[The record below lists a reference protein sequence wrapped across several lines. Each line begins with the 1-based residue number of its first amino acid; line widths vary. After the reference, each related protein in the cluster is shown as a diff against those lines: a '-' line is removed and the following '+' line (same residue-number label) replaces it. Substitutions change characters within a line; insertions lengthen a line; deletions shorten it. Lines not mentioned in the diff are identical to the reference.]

1 MNQLRIPRRSYSSPV
16 QSQLL
21 SILSAFYY
29 YFFFFF
35 LHGSTLL
42 LSVRG
47 FLYTQD
53 GWGELIPH
61 FPSLGKSG
69 LLLPAVCSAVADRM
83 PPAHFLLYE
92 RAAPILLETSK
103 GSHAV
108 RV

>member
-1 MNQLRIPRRSYSSPV
+1 M
-16 QSQLL
+16 
-21 SILSAFYY
+21 F
-29 YFFFFF
+29 
-35 LHGSTLL
+35 L

-47 FLYTQD
+47 FLYMQG

-83 PPAHFLLYE
+83 PPAHFLLCE
-92 RAAPILLETSK
+92 RAAPILLEASK

-108 RV
+108 RVWTFEKHL